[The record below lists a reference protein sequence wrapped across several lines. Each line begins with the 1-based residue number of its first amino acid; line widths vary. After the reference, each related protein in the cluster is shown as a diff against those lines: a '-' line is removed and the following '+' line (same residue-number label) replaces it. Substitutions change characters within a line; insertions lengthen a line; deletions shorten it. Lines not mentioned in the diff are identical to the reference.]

1 MALYSLDSC
10 NMTYTILC
18 HTVYLFMKQIFEG
31 LLDSMFGVFI
41 INSNQI
47 WDILF
52 GRLPFSEEEEVE
64 EEEEEEE
71 DRKASSEILTTYRL
85 K

>member
-18 HTVYLFMKQIFEG
+18 LSVYLFKQIFEALPG
-31 LLDSMFGVFI
+31 SKFGVFI
-41 INSNQI
+41 INSDQI

>member
-1 MALYSLDSC
+1 MEALSGS
-10 NMTYTILC
+10 
-18 HTVYLFMKQIFEG
+18 K
-31 LLDSMFGVFI
+31 FGVFI

-52 GRLPFSEEEEVE
+52 GRLPFSEEEEEVE

-71 DRKASSEILTTYRL
+71 VRKVSSEILTTYAD
-85 K
+85 

>member
-1 MALYSLDSC
+1 MPGS
-10 NMTYTILC
+10 
-18 HTVYLFMKQIFEG
+18 K
-31 LLDSMFGVFI
+31 FGVFI

-52 GRLPFSEEEEVE
+52 GRLPFSEEEEEVE

-71 DRKASSEILTTYRL
+71 DRKASSEILTTFRL
-85 K
+85 M

>member
-1 MALYSLDSC
+1 MPGS
-10 NMTYTILC
+10 
-18 HTVYLFMKQIFEG
+18 K
-31 LLDSMFGVFI
+31 FGVFI

-71 DRKASSEILTTYRL
+71 EEERGRKTKREEDRGKRKER
-85 K
+85 

>member
-1 MALYSLDSC
+1 
-10 NMTYTILC
+10 
-18 HTVYLFMKQIFEG
+18 
-31 LLDSMFGVFI
+31 MFGVFI

-52 GRLPFSEEEEVE
+52 GRLPFSEEEE

>member
-1 MALYSLDSC
+1 MPGS
-10 NMTYTILC
+10 
-18 HTVYLFMKQIFEG
+18 K
-31 LLDSMFGVFI
+31 FGVFI

-71 DRKASSEILTTYRL
+71 EEEDRKASSEILTTYRSKSNL
-85 K
+85 T

>member
-1 MALYSLDSC
+1 MPGSRFA
-10 NMTYTILC
+10 
-18 HTVYLFMKQIFEG
+18 
-31 LLDSMFGVFI
+31 VFI

-71 DRKASSEILTTYRL
+71 DRKASSEILTTFRL

>member
-18 HTVYLFMKQIFEG
+18 HSVYLFMKTNIEG
-31 LLDSMFGVFI
+31 LPGSQFDVFI

-52 GRLPFSEEEEVE
+52 GRLPFSEEEE

>member
-1 MALYSLDSC
+1 MPGSKFA
-10 NMTYTILC
+10 
-18 HTVYLFMKQIFEG
+18 
-31 LLDSMFGVFI
+31 VFI

-64 EEEEEEE
+64 VEEEEEEEE

>member
-1 MALYSLDSC
+1 MPGS
-10 NMTYTILC
+10 
-18 HTVYLFMKQIFEG
+18 K
-31 LLDSMFGVFI
+31 FGVFI

-52 GRLPFSEEEEVE
+52 GGLPFSEEEEVE

>member
-1 MALYSLDSC
+1 MPGSKFA
-10 NMTYTILC
+10 
-18 HTVYLFMKQIFEG
+18 
-31 LLDSMFGVFI
+31 VFI

-64 EEEEEEE
+64 EEEEEE